1 MTTRFSK
8 YLKRVH
14 IRHEWLPDFRGS
26 LLAIALLLL
35 AICLA
40 SPHATLP
47 RRVFDWFIVLDITQ
61 SMNVRDYM
69 NERNSNR
76 SISRLELAKQSIRE
90 SLRNLPCGSKVA
102 LGLFTE
108 RETLNIV
115 RPLEVCAHFS
125 ALDQTVSRMDWRMA
139 WAADSFIAHGL
150 YSAIEQTPK
159 LGKGMHVAFISDG
172 NQAPPVN
179 VKYMPAFPSKPGN
192 VQGYVF
198 GTGKTALSPIPK
210 LDEHDNITGYWDQ
223 EEVMQFGTF
232 GMAEVLSVL
241 AMEGHQAG
249 RNAGHGP
256 GAAALENAHLSGLDE
271 SNLQRL
277 GKTTGLEYDR
287 LDNTRQLAHKLTAS
301 SMATW
306 RTADT
311 DLRPWLAIPALI
323 LLIVFFIPV
332 SVLRSIQ
339 RYLTDL
345 PLYLTR
351 KKAP

>member
-1 MTTRFSK
+1 MTARFSK
-8 YLKRVH
+8 YLKRVYV
-14 IRHEWLPDFRGS
+14 RHEWLPDFRGS

-69 NERNSNR
+69 DEHNNSR

-90 SLRNLPCGSKVA
+90 SLRNLPCGSQVA

-139 WAADSFIAHGL
+139 WAADSFIPHGL
-150 YSAIEQTPK
+150 YSAIEQAPK
-159 LGKGMHVAFISDG
+159 LDKDMHVAFISDG

-179 VKYMPAFPSKPGN
+179 VKYMPTFPSKPGN
-192 VQGYVF
+192 VKGYVF
-198 GTGKTALSPIPK
+198 GAGKAALSPIPK

-241 AMEGHQAG
+241 AMEGHQAS
-249 RNAGHGP
+249 RNAGHSP
-256 GAAALENAHLSGLDE
+256 GAALLENAHLSGLDE
-271 SNLQRL
+271 TNLQRL
-277 GKTTGLEYDR
+277 SKTTGLEYHR
-287 LDNTRQLAHKLTAS
+287 LDNTQQLARKLTAS
-301 SMATW
+301 RMATW

-311 DLRPWLAIPALI
+311 DLRPWLAVPALI
-323 LLIVFFIPV
+323 LLIAFFIPV
-332 SVLRSIQ
+332 SVFKSIQ
-339 RYLTDL
+339 HYLTDL
-345 PLYLTR
+345 
-351 KKAP
+351 